1 MTGDPFYSSR
11 DWYKA
16 KAKVKAR
23 DFGKP
28 CPLCKQVMERNQSV
42 SVDHEP
48 MRKRLHPSMWC
59 DMSVLQLVHRQCH
72 DSIKQSME
80 ANSHKPSIGSDG
92 FPVDGGWA

>member
-1 MTGDPFYSSR
+1 MPGDPFYQSKS
-11 DWYKA
+11 WFKA

-28 CPLCKQVMERNQSV
+28 CPLCRKTLDRGDPV

-48 MRKRLHPSMWC
+48 MRKKLHPSMWC
-59 DMSVLQLVHRQCH
+59 DLSVLFLVHRSCH

-80 ANSHKPSIGSDG
+80 KNADRPAIDIYG
-92 FPVDGGWA
+92 FPEGWS